1 MVYTPDWEPLA
12 DALKRVMATG
22 VSEEQAKTDLCRAIA
37 DRKIAVRVRIARRDR
52 VFSGDN
58 VDVPRH
64 LRPGDLDWIQSRPF
78 AQWPIGPRP
87 GQHYFWDWN
96 NHPLDL
102 IELST
107 RDVMDVQCNGNNAPD
122 RPQRPRGKSRPAMKR
137 AQDAIQAL
145 HPTGVPDQATESN
158 KILCGKVSERLK
170 ESKLPSVSDDTILRA
185 AGCRK

>member
-1 MVYTPDWEPLA
+1 
-12 DALKRVMATG
+12 MATG

-37 DRKIAVRVRIARRDR
+37 DRKIAVRVRIAGTDRDY
-52 VFSGDN
+52 SGGN
-58 VDVPRH
+58 VSVPRH

-87 GQHYFWDWN
+87 GQHYYWDWN

-107 RDVMDVQCNGNNAPD
+107 RDVMDVLCNGNNAQD
-122 RPQRPRGKSRPAMKR
+122 RPQRPREKSRPAMKR
-137 AQDAIQAL
+137 AQDAIQEL
-145 HPTGVPDQATESN
+145 YPTGVPDQATEPN

-170 ESKLPSVSDDTILRA
+170 ESELSSVSDDTILRA
-185 AGCRK
+185 AGRRK